1 LGTTKGAPGAK
12 GAAILAWSLG
22 VLPFRVTTAAITGER
37 RVLRVEDLA
46 CWRGERAVFA
56 GLSFSLEAGEAV
68 ALLGPNGAGKSSL
81 LRVLAGLLPAA
92 EGRILWAGKDV
103 RQDAPSHAV
112 RLRYLGHLDALK
124 PALSVRENLAFHA
137 ALSGGDVDAALGS
150 MALAPLAELPA
161 RVLSAGQRRRLAIAR
176 LALAPAALWLL
187 DEPTV
192 GLDTA
197 SIARFGRLL
206 AAHCGQGGM
215 VLAATHVPL
224 PLAGGRQLDMS

>member
-1 LGTTKGAPGAK
+1 
-12 GAAILAWSLG
+12 
-22 VLPFRVTTAAITGER
+22 VR
-37 RVLRVEDLA
+37 RVEELA

-81 LRVLAGLLPAA
+81 LRVLAGLLPTA
-92 EGRILWAGKDV
+92 EGRILWAGKDI
-103 RQDAPSHAV
+103 RQDAPAHAG

-150 MALAPLAELPA
+150 MGLAPLADLPA

-224 PLAGGRQLDMS
+224 PIVGGRQLDMS

>member
-1 LGTTKGAPGAK
+1 M
-12 GAAILAWSLG
+12 
-22 VLPFRVTTAAITGER
+22 
-37 RVLRVEDLA
+37 LRVEELA

-81 LRVLAGLLPAA
+81 LRVLAGLLPTA
-92 EGRILWAGKDV
+92 EGRILWAGKDI
-103 RQDAPSHAV
+103 RQDAAAHAG

-150 MALAPLAELPA
+150 MGLAPLAELPA

-224 PLAGGRQLDMS
+224 PIVGGRQLDMS

>member
-1 LGTTKGAPGAK
+1 
-12 GAAILAWSLG
+12 
-22 VLPFRVTTAAITGER
+22 
-37 RVLRVEDLA
+37 VLRVEDLA

-92 EGRILWAGKDV
+92 EGRILWAGKDI
-103 RQDAPSHAV
+103 RQDTPAHAG

-176 LALAPAALWLL
+176 LALAPVALWLL

-224 PLAGGRQLDMS
+224 PIAGGRQLDMS

>member
-1 LGTTKGAPGAK
+1 
-12 GAAILAWSLG
+12 
-22 VLPFRVTTAAITGER
+22 
-37 RVLRVEDLA
+37 VLRVEELA

-81 LRVLAGLLPAA
+81 LRVLAGLLPTA
-92 EGRILWAGKDV
+92 EGRILWAGKDI
-103 RQDAPSHAV
+103 RQDAPAHAG

-150 MALAPLAELPA
+150 MGLAPLAELPA

-197 SIARFGRLL
+197 SIARFGTLL

-224 PLAGGRQLDMS
+224 PIVGGRQLDMS